1 MKPEVNLRSESGQ
14 AIVEYILMLAVVL
27 SAFLI
32 VQRGLGKIGLMKRM
46 MEPLNKEF
54 AKAYQYGHP
63 AADSF
68 ASGSPKH
75 PANRLFI
82 EVPQ

>member
-1 MKPEVNLRSESGQ
+1 M
-14 AIVEYILMLAVVL
+14 IEYILMLVIVL

-32 VQRGLGKIGLMKRM
+32 VQNGLSKIGLMKRM
-46 MEPLNKEF
+46 MAPLNKEF

-68 ASGSPKH
+68 ASGSKKH
-75 PANRLFI
+75 PANRFFI